1 MYLST
6 SVALKEHLEDL
17 FAIQFLTD
25 GLPSLHGFLHDLK
38 LVLTHPF
45 ALQEA
50 WHSFKIFV
58 RAMCT

>member
-50 WHSFKIFV
+50 
-58 RAMCT
+58 